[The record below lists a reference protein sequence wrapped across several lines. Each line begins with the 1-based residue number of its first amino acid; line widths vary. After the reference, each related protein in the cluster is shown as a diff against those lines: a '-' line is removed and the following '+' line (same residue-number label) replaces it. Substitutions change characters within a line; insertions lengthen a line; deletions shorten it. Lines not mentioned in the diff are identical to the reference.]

1 MSSTMRGMLLTY
13 AVILALGFLF
23 YWMTSRKNDELR
35 TGLNSTQSS
44 LGDLERRV
52 RQGDTSAVAEIEA
65 MRKRVEEF
73 DRSLATQREQ
83 FRQLSQH
90 ADETKSRQA
99 VELAKVAVLQA
110 EVTVAR
116 ERLQKLKTFHASWTA
131 RQGSLLT
138 GDSGK
143 RIAASPTHLDLV
155 AGLLSRER
163 ATDAD
168 LLKWELQL
176 ESLAGP
182 IQAARQKEQNDIAI
196 TPEHTQ
202 LLNDLSQQ
210 VTKAMVAYDQ
220 QNVLLEAVLR
230 ETASSPP
237 AEVTLES
244 KLQQRQ
250 AKTELEFAQKLVKA
264 REDARTQAEAA
275 QAERLA
281 KLEEEIVAA
290 AGKGQEEALLAK
302 KMQAAQIAKSELER
316 VTEETKVKEA
326 QKKAEI
332 AGLKAEANQ
341 VEGALKAAALEREF
355 EKDLPEIKSLL
366 MAFITPSFR
375 YRETN
380 DKGPVPLSFL
390 ASQHV
395 LEQTPNGSYM
405 LAFYANAGDRP
416 AGGLKNP
423 ASQERLR
430 RAQDLL
436 IKYGALM
443 VKKKMLDP

>member
-1 MSSTMRGMLLTY
+1 
-13 AVILALGFLF
+13 
-23 YWMTSRKNDELR
+23 MTSRKSEELR
-35 TGLNSTQSS
+35 TGLTSTRTSIT
-44 LGDLERRV
+44 DLEHRV
-52 RQGDTSAVAEIEA
+52 RQGDTSAVAEIES
-65 MRKRVEEF
+65 MRKRVEDF
-73 DRSLATQREQ
+73 DRVLATQREQ
-83 FRQLSQH
+83 FRQLSQRT
-90 ADETKSRQA
+90 DETKSRQA
-99 VELAKVAVLQA
+99 VELAKVAVLHS
-110 EVTVAR
+110 EVTTTR
-116 ERLQKLKTFHASWTA
+116 ERVQKLKTLHAAWTA
-131 RQGSLLT
+131 RQGSLLIA
-138 GDSGK
+138 DSGK
-143 RIAASPTHLDLV
+143 RIAGSPTHLDLV

-163 ATDAD
+163 ATDGD
-168 LLKWELQL
+168 LLQWELQL
-176 ESLAGP
+176 ESLGGP
-182 IQAARQKEQNDIAI
+182 IQAARQNQQNDIAI
-196 TPEHTQ
+196 TAEHTQ

-210 VTKAMVAYDQ
+210 VTKALVAYDQ

-237 AEVTLES
+237 AQVTLES
-244 KLQQRQ
+244 MLQQRQ
-250 AKTELEFAQKLVKA
+250 AKAELEFAQKLVKA

-302 KMQAAQIAKSELER
+302 KMQAAQIAKSELAR
-316 VTEETKVKEA
+316 IAEETKVKDA

-332 AGLKAEANQ
+332 AGLKAEANE
-341 VEGALKAAALEREF
+341 VEAALKAAAVEREF
-355 EKDLPEIKSLL
+355 ERDLPEIKSLL

-416 AGGLKNP
+416 AGGLSNP
-423 ASQERLR
+423 ASPERLR

-443 VKKKMLDP
+443 VKKKMLAP